1 MRRLA
6 VLDLDGTLTPDTLGL
21 LLVREMVARGA
32 CEAELGQEFVSMVA
46 RHHAG
51 DPDFYT
57 TLAEV
62 YQSLGRVVAGVAV
75 PTVERTAEDV
85 WAQARGRLF
94 GFVRPL
100 VRMLKSNG
108 FLVALI
114 SGGPIELVHL
124 VAHELGIDVYRAA
137 VLDIRNS
144 RYTGRVLQG
153 PGLLGGKPSILRELE
168 VLHQVCLSGSFAMGN
183 SASDAEVFQLVG
195 LPVAFEPTRQLA
207 GLAARHGWQ
216 VVDRHDVLRVLP
228 ALLARGAEGE
238 DSHAPR

>member
-6 VLDLDGTLTPDTLGL
+6 VLDLDGTLTPDTLGV
-21 LLVREMVARGA
+21 LLVRELLARGV
-32 CEAELGQEFVSMVA
+32 CEPELGREFMSNVE

-51 DPDFYT
+51 CPDFYT
-57 TLAEV
+57 SLAEV
-62 YQSLGRVVAGVAV
+62 YQSLGRAAAGVTV
-75 PTVERTAEDV
+75 STVERAAEDV
-85 WAQARGRLF
+85 WARARGRLF

-108 FLVALI
+108 FLMALI

-124 VAHELGIDVYRAA
+124 VAYELGIDVYRAA

-168 VLHQVCLSGSFAMGN
+168 VLHHVRLADSLAMGN
-183 SASDAEVFQLVG
+183 SASDAEVFRLVG
-195 LPVAFEPTRQLA
+195 LPVAFEPSEELA
-207 GLAARHGWQ
+207 DLAARHGWR

-228 ALLARGAEGE
+228 PLLARGAEGE
-238 DSHAPR
+238 DSHAAR

>member
-6 VLDLDGTLTPDTLGL
+6 VLDLDGTLTPDTLGM
-21 LLVREMVARGA
+21 LLVREMMARGV
-32 CEAELGQEFVSMVA
+32 CDAELGQEFMSMVA

-62 YQSLGRVVAGVAV
+62 YQSLGRVAAGVAV
-75 PTVERTAEDV
+75 STVEGVAEDV

-100 VRMLKSNG
+100 LRMLKSNG

-114 SGGPIELVHL
+114 SGGPIELVDL
-124 VAHELGIDVYRAA
+124 VAHELGIEVYRAA

-168 VLHQVCLSGSFAMGN
+168 ALHQVCLAESFAMGN
-183 SASDAEVFQLVG
+183 SASDGEVFHLVG
-195 LPVAFEPTRQLA
+195 LPVAFEPSGELV
-207 GLAARHGWQ
+207 GLAARNGWQ

-228 ALLARGAEGE
+228 ALLERRAEGE
-238 DSHAPR
+238 DSPAPR